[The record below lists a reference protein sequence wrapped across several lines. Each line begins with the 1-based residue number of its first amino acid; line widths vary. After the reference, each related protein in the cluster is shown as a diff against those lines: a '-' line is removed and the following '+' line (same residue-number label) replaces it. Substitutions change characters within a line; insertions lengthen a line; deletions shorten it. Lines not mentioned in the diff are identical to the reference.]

1 MPHTADGAPWTHPDT
16 PVGLLLT
23 LGEEAAAWP
32 RQRRQAVKVLLAMR
46 PAAALVAMASADGVF
61 CHTYRAHHAL
71 GDAAV
76 DAPAPVAHVACAR
89 SDATERGARRGARAR

>member
-46 PAAALVAMASADGVF
+46 PAAALVAMAHSLHEVE
-61 CHTYRAHHAL
+61 
-71 GDAAV
+71 V
-76 DAPAPVAHVACAR
+76 
-89 SDATERGARRGARAR
+89 ARRKSDSIKERVAMGTPLATRTLP

>member
-46 PAAALVAMASADGVF
+46 PAAALVAMAHSLHEGQDPNPNP
-61 CHTYRAHHAL
+61 HPH
-71 GDAAV
+71 
-76 DAPAPVAHVACAR
+76 PKPN
-89 SDATERGARRGARAR
+89 